1 MDKQQTFGEQQLAA
15 AEKFVA
21 GLIRYV
27 PDEEGTGR
35 RGNRAA
41 LAALRRAL
49 GKPIGETLD
58 AFPYVIPLLP
68 QGLHP
73 WDEQCHYLVAS
84 LFALY
89 PDPEPWTSARRPSL
103 GLTMR
108 LMARKRSDERS
119 SNTEAP
125 DEPKSSGGALD
136 PAVERR
142 FVALLNASGDGFATH
157 LRYAVTLL
165 KSHDQRI
172 DWAQLLCDARGW
184 QYPDRGVQRAW
195 ARDFWAS
202 GAHDAKPAG
211 DRDGDDA
218 TGAGDRD
225 DSGE

>member
-1 MDKQQTFGEQQLAA
+1 MAKQQTFGEQQLAA

-73 WDEQCHYLVAS
+73 WDEQCYYLVAS

-89 PDPEPWTSARRPSL
+89 PEPWTSARRQSL
-103 GLTMR
+103 GLAMR
-108 LMARKRSDERS
+108 LMARKQSDERS
-119 SNTEAP
+119 GGDDAS
-125 DEPKSSGGALD
+125 DESENVGSKLD
-136 PAVERR
+136 AAVERR
-142 FVALLNASGDGFATH
+142 FVALLNASSDGFATH

-165 KSHDQRI
+165 KSNDQRI
-172 DWAQLLCDARGW
+172 DWARLLCDARGW
-184 QYPDRGVQRAW
+184 QYPARRVQRAW
-195 ARDFWAS
+195 GHDFWAS
-202 GAHDAKPAG
+202 GAHDTKPVG
-211 DRDGDDA
+211 NGDGDEA
-218 TGAGDRD
+218 VGDGDHD
-225 DSGE
+225 DSNG

>member
-1 MDKQQTFGEQQLAA
+1 MSKQQTFGGKQLAA

-21 GLIRYV
+21 GLVRYV
-27 PDEEGTGR
+27 PDEERTGR

-49 GKPIGETLD
+49 GKPIGETLN
-58 AFPYVIPLLP
+58 AFPYVVPLLP
-68 QGLHP
+68 QGLRP

-89 PDPEPWTSARRPSL
+89 PEPWTSARRQSL
-103 GLTMR
+103 GLAMR
-108 LMARKRSDERS
+108 LMARKQSDERS
-119 SNTEAP
+119 SGADTH
-125 DEPKSSGGALD
+125 DESENVGGKLD
-136 PAVERR
+136 AAVERR

-172 DWAQLLCDARGW
+172 DWARLLCDARGW
-184 QYPDRGVQRAW
+184 QYPDWRVQRAW

-211 DRDGDDA
+211 DGDGDEAAD
-218 TGAGDRD
+218 AGDHD
-225 DSGE
+225 DSDG

>member
-1 MDKQQTFGEQQLAA
+1 VTKQQTFGEQQLAA

-21 GLIRYV
+21 GLVRYV

-58 AFPYVIPLLP
+58 AFPYVVPLLP
-68 QGLHP
+68 QGLRP
-73 WDEQCHYLVAS
+73 WDEQCHYLIAS

-89 PDPEPWTSARRPSL
+89 PEPWTSARRQPQSL
-103 GLTMR
+103 GLAMR
-108 LMARKRSDERS
+108 LIARKQSDERS
-119 SNTEAP
+119 GSDDAT
-125 DEPKSSGGALD
+125 DESENVGGKLD
-136 PAVERR
+136 AAVERR

-172 DWAQLLCDARGW
+172 AWAQLLCDARGW
-184 QYPDRGVQRAW
+184 QYPNRRVQHAW
-195 ARDFWAS
+195 ARDFWA
-202 GAHDAKPAG
+202 AAKPTSDGNGDEAG
-211 DRDGDDA
+211 DDGDH
-218 TGAGDRD
+218 D